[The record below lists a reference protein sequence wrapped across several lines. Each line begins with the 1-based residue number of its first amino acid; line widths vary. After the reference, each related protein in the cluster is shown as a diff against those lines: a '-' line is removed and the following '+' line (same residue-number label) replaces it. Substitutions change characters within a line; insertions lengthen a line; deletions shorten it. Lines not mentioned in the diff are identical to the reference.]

1 MAAGCATSAILGGIQ
16 QAEGAASMCA
26 RYMTPEE
33 AAVERQ
39 FDVTGPKGVA
49 WLRQV
54 FNTAPTMT
62 VPVIRWHEGRREL
75 LGMRWGLIPD
85 FARGHPG
92 PYSTVNARV
101 ETIRTSAAYRG
112 AWKRGQRCL
121 IPANGFYEWQ
131 RVADDK
137 QPWFIGCA
145 DQPVFAFAGLWDSST
160 PENGETILSCA
171 IITLPASPMMADI
184 HNARQREPAIL
195 NREHWQCWLNGSA
208 EEAFACLQQY
218 PDELR
223 SAWPVS
229 KRVNSPRNND
239 AALATRVQSAPTL
252 F

>member
-1 MAAGCATSAILGGIQ
+1 
-16 QAEGAASMCA
+16 MCA

-33 AAVERQ
+33 AALERQ
-39 FDVTGPKGVA
+39 FDVTGPKGAA

-54 FNTAPTMT
+54 FNVAPSMT

-75 LGMRWGLIPD
+75 LGMRWGLIPA
-85 FARGHPG
+85 FAKGVAG
-92 PYSTVNARV
+92 AYSTVNARV
-101 ETIRTSAAYRG
+101 ETVRTSPAYRE
-112 AWKRGQRCL
+112 AWKRGRRCL
-121 IPANGFYEWQ
+121 VPANGFYEWQ
-131 RVADDK
+131 AVAADK

-145 DQPVFAFAGLWDSST
+145 DQPVFAFAGLWDVST
-160 PENGETILSCA
+160 SEGGEPIVSCT

-184 HNARQREPAIL
+184 HNSKHREPAIL
-195 NREHWQCWLNGSA
+195 RREQWQCWLAGTA
-208 EEAFACLQQY
+208 DEAWACLQSY

-239 AALATRVQSAPTL
+239 AALIERVPMPASL